1 MDVLLQQWLALAL
14 RVRTGHGFALS
25 SPKSCKLMPTVP
37 QMVQIYCKLTGDLD
51 KQFGDPPPC
60 FFLGSCVVSK
70 NLPVLVT
77 IVFEAERVQPKILSP
92 VSNSMDLT
100 TIMSY
105 THKFSFVS

>member
-1 MDVLLQQWLALAL
+1 MTSLGAASQNRPWLCPFISKKLQIDAHCPADGENL
-14 RVRTGHGFALS
+14 G
-25 SPKSCKLMPTVP
+25 TVN
-37 QMVQIYCKLTGDLD
+37 LTGDLD

-60 FFLGSCVVSK
+60 FSLGSCVVSK

-77 IVFEAERVQPKILSP
+77 IVFEAERVQPKILSA

-105 THKFSFVS
+105 THKFFFVS